1 VYDISNKEVKLM
13 RIGFVGLG
21 KMGAQI
27 VTKLLADGHQV
38 VVTDINADAV
48 AAMAQAGATPAKN
61 RAELVSLLPGQA
73 IIWLM
78 IPSNFVGEELDRF
91 AELLPAGSVLI
102 DGGNSDFRLTVQ
114 RSGKLAAKNITL
126 IDVGTSGGILGL
138 TNGFS
143 MMVGGP
149 TEAVETIASVLDTLA
164 APRGAHH
171 HFGGSGAGH
180 YVKMVHNGIEYSLMQ
195 AYAEGYQLL
204 AEGPVKQ
211 LDLAAVADVWQ
222 HGSII
227 ASGLNELIA
236 GIYRENPKF
245 DGIEG
250 YVAQSGEGVWTSEVA
265 DASGVPMPA
274 LEAALNTRAASEA
287 GHVNHATKLL
297 AALRNAFGG
306 HNLNRG
312 SK

>member
-1 VYDISNKEVKLM
+1 MLM

-27 VTKLLADGHQV
+27 VTKLLADGHEV
-38 VVTDINADAV
+38 VVTDINAEAV
-48 AAMAQAGATPAKN
+48 ASMAKAGATPAKD
-61 RAELVSLLPGQA
+61 RAELVSLLPGQT
-73 IIWLM
+73 IIWIM
-78 IPSNFVGEELDRF
+78 IPSDYVGAELDSF
-91 AELLPAGSVLI
+91 AELLPAGSILI
-102 DGGNSDFRLTVQ
+102 DGGNSDFRLTTK
-114 RSGKLAAKNITL
+114 RAAKLADQDITL

-149 TEAVETIASVLDTLA
+149 NEQTDLIVPILDTLA
-164 APRGAHH
+164 APRGAHD
-171 HFGGSGAGH
+171 HFGPAGSGH

-204 AEGPVKQ
+204 AEGPVGP
-211 LDLAAVADVWQ
+211 LDLAAVAHVWQ

-227 ASGLNELIA
+227 ASGLGELISD
-236 GIYRENPKF
+236 IYRTNPKF

-250 YVAQSGEGVWTSEVA
+250 YVAQSGEGLWTSEVA
-265 DASGVPMPA
+265 DAAHVPMPA
-274 LEAALNTRAASEA
+274 LDVALKTRSDSEA
-287 GHVNHATKLL
+287 GHISHATKLL
-297 AALRNAFGG
+297 AAMRNAFGG

>member
-1 VYDISNKEVKLM
+1 M

-27 VTKLLADGHQV
+27 VTKLLADGHEV
-38 VVTDINADAV
+38 VVTDINAAAV
-48 AAMAQAGATPAKN
+48 ASMADAGATPAKD
-61 RAELVSLLPGQA
+61 RAELVSLLPAPA

-78 IPSNFVGEELDRF
+78 IPADYVGAELDSF
-91 AELLPAGSVLI
+91 AELLPAGSILI
-102 DGGNSDFRLTVQ
+102 DGGNSDFRLTQ
-114 RSGKLAAKNITL
+114 ERSHKLTPKNITL
-126 IDVGTSGGILGL
+126 VDVGTSGGILGL
-138 TNGFS
+138 ANGFS

-149 TEAVETIASVLDTLA
+149 DEQTELIVPILDTLA

-171 HFGGSGAGH
+171 HFGSTGAGH

-204 AEGPVKQ
+204 AEGPIES
-211 LDLAAVADVWQ
+211 LDLAAVANVWQ

-236 GIYRENPKF
+236 GIYAKNPKF

-250 YVAQSGEGVWTSEVA
+250 YVAQSGEGLWTSQVA
-265 DASGVPMPA
+265 AAAKVPMPA
-274 LEAALNTRAASEA
+274 LDVALKARAASEA
-287 GHVNHATKLL
+287 GHISHATKLL
-297 AALRNAFGG
+297 AAMRNAFGG

>member
-1 VYDISNKEVKLM
+1 MLM

-27 VTKLLADGHQV
+27 VTKLLTDGHEV
-38 VVTDINADAV
+38 VVTDINAQAV
-48 AAMAQAGATPAKN
+48 ADMAKAGAVPAKD

-78 IPSNFVGEELDRF
+78 IPSDFVGPELDIF

-102 DGGNSDFRLTVQ
+102 DGGNSDFRLTIQ
-114 RSGKLAAKNITL
+114 RSAKLSTSSITL

-149 TEAVETIASVLDTLA
+149 VEPVNAITPVLDTLA

-171 HFGGSGAGH
+171 HFGASGAGH

-204 AEGPVKQ
+204 AEGPIKN
-211 LDLAAVADVWQ
+211 LDLAAVANVWQ

-236 GIYRENPKF
+236 GIYQENPNF

-250 YVAQSGEGVWTSEVA
+250 YVAQSGEGLWTSEVA
-265 DASGVPMPA
+265 DAAGVPMPA
-274 LEAALNTRAASEA
+274 LDVALKTRADSEA
-287 GHVNHATKLL
+287 GQISHATKLL